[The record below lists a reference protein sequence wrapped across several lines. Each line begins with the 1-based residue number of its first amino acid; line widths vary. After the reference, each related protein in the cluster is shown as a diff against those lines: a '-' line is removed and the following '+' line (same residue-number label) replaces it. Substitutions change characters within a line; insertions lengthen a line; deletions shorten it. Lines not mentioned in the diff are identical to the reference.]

1 MTRLSERRPD
11 EESERHASRGGH
23 RRLLVPALLAL
34 TCVLACAVETPV
46 LPAPASASPAH
57 ATATPPEPHPST
69 PSPPA
74 AAETLPLRVASWNI
88 ERLGHG
94 ARKDLELTA
103 RVLGEFDLIAVQ
115 EVMTP
120 EVVDALLAHM
130 PGYEALLTDTPR
142 PQASSYSEYYAY
154 FYRSARLDPTF
165 SSFVPDPH
173 DRFAREPYAACFAL
187 LPASTHLCLLSIHVV
202 YGRTVGPR
210 KAEILALDDAL
221 RWAQQEDETSHW
233 IVLGDFNRVID
244 DGDSDDEP
252 EEEWR
257 ELLDRRQ
264 LRAPLR
270 IVGPEQATTLSSTD
284 YANAYDHIF
293 VSESLADSVG
303 SHGRYELVRE
313 HCAGDFERCE
323 RELSDH
329 APVFIELRLP

>member
-1 MTRLSERRPD
+1 MTHLVKHRLVEASERR
-11 EESERHASRGGH
+11 ASRASH
-23 RRLLVPALLAL
+23 RRLLAPALF
-34 TCVLACAVETPV
+34 VLACTVETPARAPT
-46 LPAPASASPAH
+46 PAPTFSSPAG
-57 ATATPPEPHPST
+57 ANPEPRSST
-69 PSPPA
+69 PSPPPA
-74 AAETLPLRVASWNI
+74 AAVTPLRVASWNI

-120 EVVDALLAHM
+120 EVIDTLLAHM

-154 FYRSARLDPTF
+154 FYRRARLDPTF

-221 RWAQQEDETSHW
+221 RWAQEEDETSHW

-244 DGDSDDEP
+244 DGDGDDEP

-270 IVGPEQATTLSSTD
+270 IVGPEQATTLSTTD

-303 SHGRYELVRE
+303 THGRYELVRE

-329 APVFIELRLP
+329 APVFIELHLP